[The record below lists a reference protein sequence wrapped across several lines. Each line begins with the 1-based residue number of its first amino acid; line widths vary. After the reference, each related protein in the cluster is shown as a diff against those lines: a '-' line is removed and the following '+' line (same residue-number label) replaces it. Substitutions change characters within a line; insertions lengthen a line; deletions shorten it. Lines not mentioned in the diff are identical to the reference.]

1 MATEFSKGIGV
12 VSGFSLGAASPL
24 DYRAVV
30 ATHADLQNHID
41 GNRVY
46 AGMHVYVEDEHIEY
60 VYDGT
65 EFVKFDQSE
74 AVITTV
80 TVNGD
85 VQDTEVQ
92 VGGEATATLALALK
106 EIVTAGTGCKLTVN
120 AKGLVTAIEQL
131 SAADIPALT
140 HEKITDLGDAALK
153 NVGTAV
159 GQVVVVGENGKIA
172 DSLIPKLAIS
182 DTFQV
187 ASQEEM
193 LGLTAEVGDIAIRS
207 DLPATF
213 ILKTSPATAV
223 ENWVQLATPTD
234 TVLSVNGLT
243 GTVVLTTDSVNEGSV
258 NLYYTE
264 ARATA
269 NFNSNIAKT
278 ASTAL
283 SDGANIYR
291 KGEQTIVATDVIQDE
306 THRFVTDVEKA
317 SYADKYTKTEVDAKE
332 DALEQAIAEVA
343 EDVAAVP
350 VIEKIEFTAED
361 GRWGELQDTTYTLT
375 LSAAGKDPMG
385 AVYRN
390 TEGKYEAVVVDV
402 AKQADNILVVS
413 MEKFAG
419 YILVYGLPVSSP
431 QP

>member
-1 MATEFSKGIGV
+1 MATDFSKGISV

-24 DYRAVV
+24 DSRDVV

-46 AGMHVYVEDEHIEY
+46 AGMHVYVEDEQIEY
-60 VYDGT
+60 VYDGS

-92 VGGEATATLALALK
+92 VGGEASATLALALK

-131 SAADIPALT
+131 SAGDIPALT

-153 NVGTAV
+153 NVGTAI

-187 ASQEEM
+187 ASEEEM

-213 ILKTSPATAV
+213 ILKTAPATSA

-243 GTVVLTTDSVNEGSV
+243 GTVVLTTDNVNEGSV

-264 ARATA
+264 ERATQ
-269 NFNSNIAKT
+269 NFTTNIAKT

-291 KGEQTIVATDVIQDE
+291 KGEQTIVPTDVVEDE
-306 THRFVTDVEKA
+306 THRFVTDTEKA

-361 GRWGELQDTTYTLT
+361 GRWGELVDTTYTLT
-375 LSAAGKDPMG
+375 LSAAGKEPMG
-385 AVYRN
+385 TVYRN

-419 YILVYGLPVSSP
+419 YVLVYGLPVGA
-431 QP
+431 

>member
-46 AGMHVYVEDEHIEY
+46 AGMHVYVEDEQIEY

-106 EIVTAGTGCKLTVN
+106 EIVTGGTGCKLTVN
-120 AKGLVTAIEQL
+120 NKGLVTAIESL
-131 SAADIPALT
+131 SAEDIPALT

-187 ASQEEM
+187 TSEEEM

-213 ILKTSPATAV
+213 ILKTSPATLA

-234 TVLSVNGLT
+234 TVLSVNGKT
-243 GTVVLTTDSVNEGSV
+243 GTVVLTTSDVAEGT

-264 ARATA
+264 ERATQ
-269 NFNSNIAKT
+269 NFNTNIAKT

-306 THRFVTDVEKA
+306 THRFVTDAEKT
-317 SYADKYTKTEVDAKE
+317 SYADKYTKTEVDQKVTDLQGAI
-332 DALEQAIAEVA
+332 DAVEES
-343 EDVAAVP
+343 VAAVP

-361 GRWGELQDTTYTLT
+361 GRWGELVDTTYTLT

-390 TEGKYEAVVVDV
+390 TEGKYEAVMVDV
-402 AKQADNILVVS
+402 AKQDNNILVVS

-419 YILVYGLPVSSP
+419 YVLVYGLPVGA
-431 QP
+431 

>member
-1 MATEFSKGIGV
+1 MATEFNKGIGV
-12 VSGFSLGAASPL
+12 VSGFALGAAAPL
-24 DYRAVV
+24 DYRDVV
-30 ATHADLQNHID
+30 ATKADLQAHKD

-46 AGMHVYVEDEHIEY
+46 AGMHVYVEDEKIEY

-106 EIVTAGTGCKLTVN
+106 EIVTGGTGCKLTVN
-120 AKGLVTAIEQL
+120 NKGLVTTIEQL
-131 SAADIPALT
+131 SAEDIPALT

-153 NVGTAV
+153 NVGTAA
-159 GQVVVVGENGKIA
+159 GQVVVVGEDGKIA
-172 DSLIPKLAIS
+172 DALIPKLAIS

-187 ASQEEM
+187 ASEEEM

-213 ILKTSPATAV
+213 ILKTAPASTK

-234 TVLSVNGLT
+234 TVLSVNGKT
-243 GTVVLTTDSVNEGSV
+243 GTVVLVTDDVAEGSV

-264 ARATA
+264 ERATA
-269 NFNSNIAKT
+269 NFNTNIAKT

-291 KGEQTIVATDVIQDE
+291 KGEASIVATDVIQDE

-317 SYADKYTKTEVDAKE
+317 SYADKYTKAEVDQKVTDLQGAI
-332 DALEQAIAEVA
+332 DAVEES
-343 EDVAAVP
+343 VAAVP

-361 GRWGELQDTTYTLT
+361 SRWGELVDTTYTLT

-390 TEGKYEAVVVDV
+390 TDGKYEAVVVDV
-402 AKQADNILVVS
+402 AKQGDNITVVS

-419 YILVYGLPVSSP
+419 YVLVYGLPASN
-431 QP
+431 

>member
-1 MATEFSKGIGV
+1 MAIEFSKGIGV
-12 VSGFSLGAASPL
+12 VSGFSLGAAAPL
-24 DYRAVV
+24 DYRDVV

-46 AGMHVYVEDEHIEY
+46 KGMRVFVEDENTLY
-60 VYDGT
+60 MYDGT

-74 AVITTV
+74 AVVTTV

-106 EIVTAGTGCKLTVN
+106 EVVTGGTGCKLTVN
-120 AKGLVTAIEQL
+120 NKGLVTAIASL
-131 SAADIPALT
+131 SAEDIPALT

-159 GQVVVVGENGKIA
+159 GNVVVVGENGKIA
-172 DSLIPKLAIS
+172 DGLIPKIAIS
-182 DTFQV
+182 NVYQV
-187 ASQEEM
+187 DSEEAM
-193 LGLTAEVGDIAIRS
+193 KGLTAEEGDIAIRS
-207 DLPATF
+207 DIPATF
-213 ILKTSPATAV
+213 ILKNNDPTLA

-243 GTVVLTTDSVNEGSV
+243 GTVVLTTDNVNEGSV

-264 ARATA
+264 DRATQ
-269 NFNSNIAKT
+269 NFTTNIAKT

-306 THRFVTDVEKA
+306 THRFVTDAEKA
-317 SYADKYTKTEVDAKE
+317 SYADKYTKAEVDQKVNNLQGAI
-332 DALEQAIAEVA
+332 DAVEES
-343 EDVAAVP
+343 VAAVP
-350 VIEKIEFTAED
+350 VIEKIDFTAED
-361 GRWGELQDTTYTLT
+361 PRWGELADTTYTLT

-390 TEGKYEAVVVDV
+390 TDGKYEAVMVDV

-419 YILVYGLPVSSP
+419 YVLVYGLPAGA
-431 QP
+431 

>member
-1 MATEFSKGIGV
+1 MATEFNKGIGI
-12 VSGFSLGAASPL
+12 VSGFALGAAGPL
-24 DYRAVV
+24 DVRDVV
-30 ATHADLQNHID
+30 ATKADLQSHID

-46 AGMHVYVEDEHIEY
+46 AGMHVYVEDEQIEY

-106 EIVTAGTGCKLTVN
+106 EIVTGGTGCKLTVN
-120 AKGLVTAIEQL
+120 NKGLVTAIEQL

-140 HEKITDLGDAALK
+140 HEKITDLGTAALL
-153 NVGTAV
+153 NTGEEVGN
-159 GQVVVVGENGKIA
+159 VVVVDADGKIA
-172 DSLIPKLAIS
+172 DGLIPKIAIS
-182 DTFQV
+182 NVYQV
-187 ASQEEM
+187 DSEEAM
-193 LGLTAEVGDIAIRS
+193 KGLTAEEGDIAIRS

-213 ILKTSPATAV
+213 ILKNNDPTLA

-234 TVLSVNGLT
+234 TVLSVNGKT
-243 GTVVLTTDSVNEGSV
+243 GTVVLTTDNVAEGSV

-264 ARATA
+264 ERATQ
-269 NFNSNIAKT
+269 NFNTNIAKT

-291 KGEQTIVATDVIQDE
+291 KGEQTIVATDVIQDD

-361 GRWGELQDTTYTLT
+361 SRWGELADTTYTLT
-375 LSAAGKDPMG
+375 LSAAGKEPMG

-419 YILVYGLPVSSP
+419 YVLVYGLPVSA
-431 QP
+431 

>member
-1 MATEFSKGIGV
+1 MATEFNKGIGV
-12 VSGFSLGAASPL
+12 VSGFALGAASPL
-24 DYRAVV
+24 DYREVV
-30 ATHADLQNHID
+30 ATKADLQAHID

-46 AGMHVYVEDEHIEY
+46 AGMHVWVEDEKLEY
-60 VYDGT
+60 VYNGT
-65 EFVKFDQSE
+65 EFVKFDQSV
-74 AVITTV
+74 AVVTNV

-85 VQDTEVQ
+85 VNEAQFEV
-92 VGGEATATLALALK
+92 GSEASATVALTLK
-106 EIVTAGTGCKLTVN
+106 TILEAGTGCKLTVN
-120 AKGLVTAIEQL
+120 EKGLVTAIAQL
-131 SAADIPALT
+131 APEDIPALT

-153 NVGTAV
+153 NVGVAA
-159 GQVVVVGENGKIA
+159 GQVVVVGEDGKIA

-182 DTFQV
+182 NTYQV
-187 ASQEEM
+187 DNEEAM
-193 LGLTAEVGDIAIRS
+193 LGLTAEEGDIAIRS

-213 ILKTSPATAV
+213 ILKQAPASTK

-234 TVLSVNGLT
+234 TVLSVNGKT
-243 GTVVLTTDSVNEGSV
+243 GTVVLTTSDVAEGT

-264 ARATA
+264 ERATQ
-269 NFNSNIAKT
+269 NFNTNIAKT

-291 KGEQTIVATDVIQDE
+291 KGEQTIVPTDVVEDE
-306 THRFVTDVEKA
+306 THRFVTDTEKA
-317 SYADKYTKTEVDAKE
+317 SYADKYTKAEVDAKE

-361 GRWGELQDTTYTLT
+361 GRWGELADTTYTLT
-375 LSAAGKDPMG
+375 LSAAGKEPMG

-390 TEGKYEAVVVDV
+390 TEGKYEAVMVDV
-402 AKQADNILVVS
+402 AKQGDNITVVS

-419 YILVYGLPVSSP
+419 YILVYGLPVSA
-431 QP
+431 

>member
-1 MATEFSKGIGV
+1 MSVEFNKGISV
-12 VSGFSLGAASPL
+12 VSGFALGAAAPL
-24 DYRAVV
+24 DYRDVV
-30 ATHADLQNHID
+30 ATHDDLQAHID

-46 AGMHVYVEDEHIEY
+46 AGMHVYVEDEQVEY

-106 EIVTAGTGCKLTVN
+106 EVVTAGTGCKLTVN

-131 SAADIPALT
+131 SADDIPALT
-140 HEKITDLGDAALK
+140 HEKITDLGTAALL
-153 NVGTAV
+153 NTGEQVGN
-159 GQVVVVGENGKIA
+159 VVVVDADGKIA
-172 DSLIPKLAIS
+172 DGLIPKIAIS
-182 DTFQV
+182 NVYQV
-187 ASQEEM
+187 DSEDAM
-193 LGLTAEVGDIAIRS
+193 IGLTAEEGDIAIRS

-213 ILKTSPATAV
+213 ILKNNDPTLA

-234 TVLSVNGLT
+234 TVLSVNGKT
-243 GTVVLTTDSVNEGSV
+243 GTVVLTTSDVAEGT

-264 ARATA
+264 ERATQ
-269 NFNSNIAKT
+269 NFNTNIAKT

-306 THRFVTDVEKA
+306 THRFVTDTEKA
-317 SYADKYTKTEVDAKE
+317 SYADKYTKAEVDAKE

-350 VIEKIEFTAED
+350 VIEKITFTAED
-361 GRWGELQDTTYTLT
+361 SRWGELVDTTYTLT
-375 LSAAGKDPMG
+375 LSATGKEPMG
-385 AVYRN
+385 AVYRQN
-390 TEGKYEAVVVDV
+390 ESGAYEVVLADV
-402 AKQADNILVVS
+402 AKSGDNITVVS

-419 YILVYGLPVSSP
+419 YVLVFGLVSSN
-431 QP
+431 